1 MHINLFAQ
9 VFFAAN
15 MFVMTLFCAYR
26 RLFSPALLASIFS
39 ALPFAALFIYECR
52 YVCACR
58 CVCMGG
64 SVGGG
69 SLTVFGCS
77 RKVVKR
83 FSSSPAGLVAS
94 AASGYEAHALFR
106 LL

>member
-26 RLFSPALLASIFS
+26 RLFSLASIFS

-52 YVCACR
+52 NVCACR

-64 SVGGG
+64 TVGGG